1 MIDLGI
7 HSVCGVSVSAV
18 DYDAAVAKI
27 MHAARRKRRF
37 SVSALAVHGVMTG
50 FTDPEHRSRLNSL
63 DLVVP
68 DGQPVRWALRLLH
81 GCRLDNRVYGPELT
95 LRVCAAAE
103 EAGLPVLFYGSK
115 PETLAA
121 LAENLGRAFPKLRI
135 VGLMPSRFRTLTEAE
150 NEEVLDEIRATGA
163 GLVFVGLGC
172 PRQEVWVYEN
182 ASALSCPVLA
192 VGAAFD
198 FHAGLLKQA
207 PPWMQDRG
215 LEWLYRLSREPRRLW
230 RRYAYLNPLFCYAV
244 ARQYFAAASR
254 SNDAV
259 DHGSTPER
267 IRYG

>member
-1 MIDLGI
+1 MIDLGV
-7 HSVCGVSVSAV
+7 HSVCGVSVSAI
-18 DYDAAVAKI
+18 DYDAAVARI
-27 MHAARRKRRF
+27 MQAGQSRRRF
-37 SVSALAVHGVMTG
+37 AVSALAVHGIMTG

-63 DLVVP
+63 DLVAP

-81 GCRLDNRVYGPELT
+81 GCRLDDRVYGPELT
-95 LRVCAAAE
+95 LRVCAAAQ

-121 LAENLGRAFPKLRI
+121 LSENLGRAFPKLRI
-135 VGLMPSRFRTLTEAE
+135 AGLMPSKFRTLTEAE
-150 NEEVLDEIRATGA
+150 NEEVLRKIRATGA

-172 PRQEVWVYEN
+172 PRQEVWAYEN
-182 ASALSCPVLA
+182 AQALSLPVLA

-207 PPWMQDRG
+207 PKWMQDRG

-244 ARQYFAAASR
+244 ARQYLASPSRNDGAA
-254 SNDAV
+254 
-259 DHGSTPER
+259 DHEATPAR
-267 IRYG
+267 MRYG